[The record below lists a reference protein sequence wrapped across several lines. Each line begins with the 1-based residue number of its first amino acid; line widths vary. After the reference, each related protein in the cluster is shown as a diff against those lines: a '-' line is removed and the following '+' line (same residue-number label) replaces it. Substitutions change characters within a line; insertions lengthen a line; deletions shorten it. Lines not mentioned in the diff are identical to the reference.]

1 MKDEGRPA
9 KFQTYLDN
17 AGEGTSCRLQN
28 VLHSL
33 TADGGLLSD
42 GTLDQVS
49 LGIRWDLSTHEDVG
63 ASLDGLGLY
72 VAK

>member
-1 MKDEGRPA
+1 MKDEGRRS

-17 AGEGTSCRLQN
+17 AGEGTSCRLQD

-33 TADGGLLSD
+33 TADSGLLGN
-42 GTLDQVS
+42 GTLDQIS

-63 ASLDGLGLY
+63 ACLDGLGLL
-72 VAK
+72 VVK